1 MELLKNIID
10 YNSKK
15 HGGSDHSNCLDYVVD
30 KTKNQFIPLKFL
42 FSKKILKD
50 EKQLFSLGYVQVALE
65 TYGEDLFKTW
75 FEDQY
80 SKKCSLEQA
89 RKISIYYIPNMN
101 DIFSSVEKISRCY
114 NDFRENL
121 ILNNRKKLPVQ
132 LGEWLCK
139 SIFALKQEKTSSQ
152 RGFDFFK
159 DGKRVE
165 VIIHWGDRSNP
176 KGIKLKKSLV
186 SLSEYTIIMLISDS
200 LLIRDICFLDSE
212 FILRKFP
219 TKGHTIFLKEL
230 EVGSYYFSKSTKNL
244 PKVVQSGTLLRFCT
258 PKLATYLADKF

>member
-10 YNSKK
+10 YNSKR
-15 HGGSDHSNCLDYVVD
+15 HGGSDHSSCLDYIVD
-30 KTKNQFIPLKFL
+30 KSKDQFIPLKFL
-42 FSKKILKD
+42 ISKKILQR
-50 EKQLFSLGYVQVALE
+50 ESQLFRMGYVQVAIE
-65 TYGEDLFKTW
+65 TYGEDAFKNW
-75 FEDQY
+75 FEQQY
-80 SKKCSLEQA
+80 SKKCPPDQLK
-89 RKISIYYIPNMN
+89 KISIYYIPSMN
-101 DIFSSVEKISRCY
+101 EIFSSVEKISNCY
-114 NDFRENL
+114 ADFRDNL

-139 SIFALKQEKTSSQ
+139 SIFGLKQEKTPSQ

-159 DGKRVE
+159 EGKRVE

-186 SLSEYTIIMLISDS
+186 TLSKYTIIMLISDN
-200 LLIRDICFLDSE
+200 LLIRDICFLDSD

-230 EVGSYYFSKSTKNL
+230 EVSQYYFSKSTKNL
-244 PKVVQSGTLLRFCT
+244 AQVAQSGTLLRFCT
-258 PKLATYLADKF
+258 PRLATYLADKF